1 MRITIEIPDTI
12 AGSLAGAGLD
22 PARAVLEAIAIEGYR
37 TERLSEAAVRR
48 LLGFETRDE
57 ANGFLKQHG
66 AFLPYTMEDAERDT
80 AVALEVARRHRAQ
93 RDETDLR
100 AG

>member
-12 AGSLAGAGLD
+12 AGSLAGAGRD

-57 ANGFLKQHG
+57 ANGFLTRRNG
-66 AFLPYTMEDAERDT
+66 P
-80 AVALEVARRHRAQ
+80 ARRMIVIA
-93 RDETDLR
+93 DTSPISYLVD
-100 AG
+100 